1 MSAAPHLLLVHSA
14 SNILACATSDVM
26 RDPLV
31 ARATRRHGGIL
42 RDGRCP
48 SNPNA

>member
-1 MSAAPHLLLVHSA
+1 MGAAPHLLLVHSA

-31 ARATRRHGGIL
+31 ARATRRHGDIL
-42 RDGRCP
+42 RDGRLP
-48 SNPNA
+48 KSI